1 MDAPTAPIPLAL
13 APLPSSNRVLP
24 PPQVPLHVGFVGT
37 GLIGK
42 ATLKQVGAHAPSLLA
57 TGGLDLRIAA
67 CADSKHMILASSA
80 DGMNPDAVDAAVGDR
95 AVAEWDAGA
104 LAAETPVAA
113 DLDALV
119 AKIVAHARATPDGA
133 AVIVDNTSSDAV
145 ADRYGEWLAQG
156 VHVVTPNKK
165 ANSGDLK
172 RFRRFRAVADESG
185 ARWLYEGTI
194 GAGLPVVST
203 LRTLRASG
211 DRVRSVQGIFSGTM
225 SFLFNTWDVGA
236 GQPFSEVVL
245 AAKKAG
251 YTEPD
256 PRDDLNG
263 LDVAR
268 KVVIAARE
276 SGVDLALDDVDVQS
290 LVPAELEDCDVAE
303 YERRLPE
310 FDGVIAEQAAAA
322 AAEGK
327 VLRFVGK
334 VDAEKGTGSVELA
347 KFDASHPFAGL
358 QGADNILEIST
369 ARYSDEMSSTPLII
383 RGPGAGAQV
392 TAGGVFGDLCKLGA
406 VLGARVPV

>member
-1 MDAPTAPIPLAL
+1 MDAPTPPTPVAL
-13 APLPSSNRVLP
+13 TPLPSSNRLLP

-104 LAAETPVAA
+104 LAADAPVAA

-119 AKIVAHARATPDGA
+119 AKLADFASAGGPNGA
-133 AVIVDNTSSDAV
+133 AVIVDNTSSEAV
-145 ADRYGEWLAQG
+145 ADRYGEWRAAG

-165 ANSGDLK
+165 ANSGDLE

-245 AAKKAG
+245 AA
-251 YTEPD
+251 T
-256 PRDDLNG
+256 
-263 LDVAR
+263 
-268 KVVIAARE
+268 
-276 SGVDLALDDVDVQS
+276 
-290 LVPAELEDCDVAE
+290 
-303 YERRLPE
+303 
-310 FDGVIAEQAAAA
+310 
-322 AAEGK
+322 
-327 VLRFVGK
+327 
-334 VDAEKGTGSVELA
+334 
-347 KFDASHPFAGL
+347 
-358 QGADNILEIST
+358 ST
-369 ARYSDEMSSTPLII
+369 AWTW
-383 RGPGAGAQV
+383 RG
-392 TAGGVFGDLCKLGA
+392 
-406 VLGARVPV
+406 RW

>member
-119 AKIVAHARATPDGA
+119 AKIVAFARADPDAA

-145 ADRYGEWLAQG
+145 ADRYGEWLARG

-165 ANSGDLK
+165 ANSGDLA
-172 RFRRFRAVADESG
+172 RFRRFRASADESG
-185 ARWLYEGTI
+185 AKWLYEGTI

-211 DRVRSVQGIFSGTM
+211 DRFEAR
-225 SFLFNTWDVGA
+225 NEADA
-236 GQPFSEVVL
+236 QP
-245 AAKKAG
+245 AAV
-251 YTEPD
+251 EQL
-256 PRDDLNG
+256 R
-263 LDVAR
+263 
-268 KVVIAARE
+268 
-276 SGVDLALDDVDVQS
+276 
-290 LVPAELEDCDVAE
+290 
-303 YERRLPE
+303 
-310 FDGVIAEQAAAA
+310 QAAEAWSA
-322 AAEGK
+322 TTPCPYGAKPGGCHK
-327 VLRFVGK
+327 FVADGCE
-334 VDAEKGTGSVELA
+334 AY
-347 KFDASHPFAGL
+347 PFPGL
-358 QGADNILEIST
+358 
-369 ARYSDEMSSTPLII
+369 
-383 RGPGAGAQV
+383 
-392 TAGGVFGDLCKLGA
+392 
-406 VLGARVPV
+406 

>member
-1 MDAPTAPIPLAL
+1 MDAPTPPTPVAL
-13 APLPSSNRVLP
+13 TPLPSSNRLLP

-165 ANSGDLK
+165 ANSGDL
-172 RFRRFRAVADESG
+172 
-185 ARWLYEGTI
+185 
-194 GAGLPVVST
+194 
-203 LRTLRASG
+203 RASG
-211 DRVRSVQGIFSGTM
+211 AFVPSRMR
-225 SFLFNTWDVGA
+225 
-236 GQPFSEVVL
+236 
-245 AAKKAG
+245 
-251 YTEPD
+251 
-256 PRDDLNG
+256 
-263 LDVAR
+263 
-268 KVVIAARE
+268 AARDGCTRAPSARGFRWCPRFARCAPPATA
-276 SGVDLALDDVDVQS
+276 SG
-290 LVPAELEDCDVAE
+290 PC
-303 YERRLPE
+303 R
-310 FDGVIAEQAAAA
+310 
-322 AAEGK
+322 
-327 VLRFVGK
+327 
-334 VDAEKGTGSVELA
+334 
-347 KFDASHPFAGL
+347 AS
-358 QGADNILEIST
+358 S
-369 ARYSDEMSSTPLII
+369 
-383 RGPGAGAQV
+383 PG
-392 TAGGVFGDLCKLGA
+392 
-406 VLGARVPV
+406 R